1 MTKIWKTMLGKTLNS
16 QVVKWAEAA
25 RAGAMDRREFL
36 ALASAFG
43 ATAATAYGLL
53 GLAAPT
59 PAHAQ
64 AKKGGVLKVA
74 MSIKD
79 PKDPRTADWSEIAN
93 AERQTLEPLVKY
105 TKDYT
110 FEPYLLESWEVN
122 EDATEYT
129 LHLRQGV
136 TWTNGDAFNADDVIF
151 NFTRWADKSA
161 EGNSMPGRLGT
172 IVDEASGKLR
182 EGALTK
188 VDDTTVKITLT
199 KADIALIPS
208 LCDYPAL
215 IVHRSFDETGANF
228 VQNPI
233 GTGPFE
239 LVSYDV
245 GQKVVF
251 KRRENG
257 TWWNGE
263 VHLDGIEFID
273 YGTDPSAMVSAF
285 EAGEVHTN
293 HETSAD
299 YVTILEGVGAVTSEA
314 ITASTIV
321 ARTNVANKPYD
332 DQKVRQALQLAV
344 DNAVVLQLGYG
355 NAGEVAENHHVAPIH
370 PEYVALPKVARDPA
384 KAKALMEEAGQ
395 TDYEHD
401 LITVDEDWHK
411 NTGDAIAAQI
421 REAGIKVKRTV
432 LPGSTFWNDWTKYPY
447 SMTNWNMRPLGIQ
460 VIAIAYRTGEAWN
473 EAGYSNPDL
482 DAKIG
487 DALAIADAEKRKVL
501 MADIEKIL
509 QDSGI
514 IVQPFWRKLYNHS
527 MPAVKNHGMHPT
539 FEHDFGKVWL
549 DEA

>member
-1 MTKIWKTMLGKTLNS
+1 MTFYKNNGDRVPAHIEEMAEG
-16 QVVKWAEAA
+16 VK
-25 RAGAMDRREFL
+25 AGRVDRREFL
-36 ALASAFG
+36 ALASVFG
-43 ATAATAYGLL
+43 ATTAMAYGMI

-59 PAHAQ
+59 PALAQ
-64 AKKGGVLKVA
+64 EPKKGGILKVA
-74 MSIKD
+74 MWVKD

-93 AERQTLEPLVKY
+93 AERQVIEPLVKY

-110 FEPYLLESWEVN
+110 FEPYLLEGWEIN
-122 EDATEYT
+122 DDATEYT
-129 LHLRQGV
+129 LKIRPNV
-136 TWTNGDAFNADDVIF
+136 TWNNGDKFTAEDVIY

-172 IVDEASGKLR
+172 IVDEASGKIR
-182 EGALTK
+182 EGSVTK
-188 VDDTTVKITLT
+188 VDDLTVKISLT
-199 KADIALIPS
+199 KPDIALIPS

-215 IVHRSFDETGANF
+215 VVHRTFDETGKDF
-228 VQNPI
+228 VKNPI

-245 GQKVVF
+245 GQKAAF

-263 VHLDGIEFID
+263 VYLDGVEFID
-273 YGTDPSAMVSAF
+273 YGTDPSAMVSAY

-299 YVTILEGVGAVTSEA
+299 YVTILEGVGAVTSETV
-314 ITASTIV
+314 TASTIV
-321 ARTNVANKPYD
+321 ARTNVNNKPYD
-332 DQKVRQALQLAV
+332 DQKVRNALQLGV

-355 NAGEVAENHHVAPIH
+355 NAGAVAENHHVAPIH
-370 PEYVALPKVARDPA
+370 PEYVELPKIARDPA
-384 KAKALMEEAGQ
+384 KAKALMAEAGQ
-395 TDYEHD
+395 ADFEHE

-411 NTGDAIAAQI
+411 NTGDAIAAQL
-421 REAGIKVKRTV
+421 RDAGIKVKRTV

-460 VIAIAYRTGEAWN
+460 VVAIAYRTGEAWN
-473 EAGYSNPDL
+473 EAAYSNADL

-487 DALAIADAEKRKVL
+487 EALGIADAEKRKAV
-501 MADIEKIL
+501 MGEIEKTL

-514 IVQPFWRKLYNHS
+514 IIQPYWRKLYNSS
-527 MPAVKNHGMHPT
+527 MPSVKNHAMHPT

-549 DEA
+549 DEG

>member
-1 MTKIWKTMLGKTLNS
+1 MSLYKSNGDRVPDHIRKMAEG
-16 QVVKWAEAA
+16 VK
-25 RAGAMDRREFL
+25 AGNVDRREFL
-36 ALASAFG
+36 AMASVFG
-43 ATAATAYGLL
+43 ATTAMAYGMI

-59 PAHAQ
+59 PAMAQ
-64 AKKGGVLKVA
+64 EPKKGGILKVA
-74 MSIKD
+74 MWVKD

-93 AERQTLEPLVKY
+93 AERQVIEPLVKY
-105 TKDYT
+105 TKEYT
-110 FEPYLLESWEVN
+110 FQPYLIESWDVN
-122 EDATEYT
+122 DDATEYT

-136 TWTNGDAFNADDVIF
+136 AWNNGDTFNADDVIF

-172 IVDEASGKLR
+172 IVDEASGKIR
-182 EGALTK
+182 DGAVTK
-188 VDDTTVKITLT
+188 VDDNTVKISLT
-199 KADIALIPS
+199 KPDIALIPS

-245 GQKVVF
+245 GQKAVF

-257 TWWNGE
+257 AWWNGE
-263 VHLDGIEFID
+263 VYLDGVEFID
-273 YGTDPSAMVSAF
+273 YGTDPSAMVSAY

-299 YVTILEGVGAVTSEA
+299 YVTILEGVGAITSEA
-314 ITASTIV
+314 VTASTIV
-321 ARTNVANKPYD
+321 ARTNVTNKPYD
-332 DQKVRQALQLAV
+332 DQKVRNALQLAV

-355 NAGEVAENHHVAPIH
+355 NAGEPAENHHVAPIH
-370 PEYVALPKVARDPA
+370 PEYVALPKIARDPE
-384 KAKALMEEAGQ
+384 KAKALMAEAGQ
-395 TDYEHD
+395 ADFEHD

-411 NTGDAIAAQI
+411 NTGDAIAAQL
-421 REAGIKVKRTV
+421 RDAGIKVKRTV

-447 SMTNWNMRPLGIQ
+447 SMTNWNMRPLGVQ
-460 VIAIAYRTGEAWN
+460 VVAIAYRTGEAWN
-473 EAGYSNPDL
+473 EAAYSNPEL
-482 DAKIG
+482 DAAIG
-487 DALAIADAEKRKVL
+487 EALSIADAEKRKVV
-501 MADIEKIL
+501 MEKIETIL
-509 QDSGI
+509 QSSGI
-514 IVQPFWRKLYNHS
+514 IIQPYWRKLYNHS
-527 MPAVKNHGMHPT
+527 MPAVKNHSMHPT

>member
-1 MTKIWKTMLGKTLNS
+1 MYKSNGDRVPLHIEQMAEGVKAGKI
-16 QVVKWAEAA
+16 
-25 RAGAMDRREFL
+25 DRREFL

-43 ATAATAYGLL
+43 ATTALAYSMI
-53 GLAAPT
+53 GLAVPT
-59 PAHAQ
+59 EAVAQ
-64 AKKGGVLKVA
+64 EPKKGGVLKVA
-74 MSIKD
+74 MWVKD

-110 FEPYLLESWEVN
+110 FEPYLLEGWEVN
-122 EDATEYT
+122 DDATEYT
-129 LHLRQGV
+129 LKVRPGV
-136 TWTNGDAFNADDVIF
+136 TWTNGDTFNADDVIF

-188 VDDTTVKITLT
+188 VDDNTVKISLT
-199 KADIALIPS
+199 KPDIALIPS

-215 IVHRSFDETGANF
+215 VVHRSFDETGANF
-228 VQNPI
+228 VKNPI
-233 GTGPFE
+233 GTGPFQ

-245 GQKVVF
+245 GQKVVY
-251 KRRENG
+251 KRREDG
-257 TWWNGE
+257 KWWGGE
-263 VHLDGIEFID
+263 AYLDGVEFID
-273 YGTDPSAMVSAF
+273 YGTDPSAMVSAY

-299 YVTILEGVGAVTSEA
+299 YVSILEGVGAITSETV
-314 ITASTIV
+314 TASTIV

-355 NAGEVAENHHVAPIH
+355 NAGEPAENHHVAPIH
-370 PEYVALPKVARDPA
+370 PEYVALPKIARDPA
-384 KAKALMEEAGQ
+384 KAKALMDEAGQ
-395 TDYEHD
+395 GEFEHE

-447 SMTNWNMRPLGIQ
+447 SMTNWNMRPLGVQ
-460 VIAIAYRTGEAWN
+460 VIAIAYRSGEAWN
-473 EAGYSNPDL
+473 EAAYANPEF
-482 DAKIG
+482 
-487 DALAIADAEKRKVL
+487 DALVGEALSIADAEKRKVV
-501 MADIEKIL
+501 MEKIEKIL

-514 IVQPFWRKLYNHS
+514 IIQPYWRKLYNS
-527 MPAVKNHGMHPT
+527 SVPAVKNHFMHPT